1 MSLHGSESRLRVR
14 LPAGDAQ
21 KLRQVAAASGIAP
34 SEALRLA
41 ILNELPRFEGP
52 HETMKTLT
60 INSTEGLE
68 AAIGAVVRKRIM
80 HTQAVA
86 VKDAEAADLEQ
97 RHQRTI
103 SNLLDEIAE
112 FESGIQDY
120 CIAHR
125 AALFAS
131 KKSRETTLAEFGF
144 ELTPPRVE
152 TAGKKVK
159 WKEVVGRLL
168 RLSWAAAYV
177 RQPEPQPDKQ
187 ALLADREKLSPE
199 QCMAAGIRFCQD
211 EQFFI
216 RPKPETAS
224 TTNRG

>member
-1 MSLHGSESRLRVR
+1 MNLHGSQSRRRVS
-14 LPAGDAQ
+14 LPAGDAR
-21 KLRQVAAASGIAP
+21 KLRRVAAAAGIAP
-34 SEALRLA
+34 GEALRLA
-41 ILNELPRFEGP
+41 IVSELPGFEGR
-52 HETMKTLT
+52 HKIMKTLT

-68 AAIGAVVRKRIM
+68 AAIGTVVRKRIL

-86 VKDAEAADLEQ
+86 AKEAEAAELEQ

-112 FESGIQDY
+112 FEAGIQDY

-125 AALFAS
+125 AALFTS
-131 KKSRETTLAEFGF
+131 KKSRETSLAEFGF

-199 QCMAAGIRFCQD
+199 QCLAAGIRFCQD

-224 TTNRG
+224 ATNRS

>member
-1 MSLHGSESRLRVR
+1 
-14 LPAGDAQ
+14 
-21 KLRQVAAASGIAP
+21 
-34 SEALRLA
+34 
-41 ILNELPRFEGP
+41 
-52 HETMKTLT
+52 MKTLT

-68 AAIGAVVRKRIM
+68 AAIAAVVRKRIL

-86 VKDAEAADLEQ
+86 AKEAEAAELEQ
-97 RHQRTI
+97 RHQGTI
-103 SNLLDEIAE
+103 SSLLEEIAE
-112 FESGIQDY
+112 FEARIQDY

-125 AALFAS
+125 PALFNS
-131 KKSRETTLAEFGF
+131 KKSRETNLAEFGF

-152 TAGKKVK
+152 TAGKKIK

-168 RLSWAAAYV
+168 RLPWAAGYV

-216 RPKPETAS
+216 RPKPETAGAPS
-224 TTNRG
+224 RN

>member
-1 MSLHGSESRLRVR
+1 MNLHGSKSRRRAR
-14 LPAGDAQ
+14 LPAGHAQ
-21 KLRQVAAASGIAP
+21 KLRRVAAAAGISP
-34 SEALRLA
+34 EEALRLA
-41 ILNELPRFEGP
+41 ILTELPRFEGR
-52 HETMKTLT
+52 HRIMKTLT

-68 AAIGAVVRKRIM
+68 AAIAAVVRKRIL

-86 VKDAEAADLEQ
+86 AKESEAAELEQ

-103 SNLLDEIAE
+103 SNLLDEIAD
-112 FESGIQDY
+112 FEAGIQDY

-125 AALFAS
+125 AALFTS
-131 KKSRETTLAEFGF
+131 KKSRETNLAEFGF

-159 WKEVVGRLL
+159 WKDVVGRLL

-199 QCMAAGIRFCQD
+199 QCLAAGIRFCQD

-224 TTNRG
+224 TTNRS